1 MIHSDVSKED
11 SEDDDDDDNNEDEDS
26 NSDDVDNDE
35 DEKRAVKP
43 PSQSGHRIYTV
54 LSDFKGEQEGDLS
67 VQVKYFLFP
76 VAIKHRQATCQQHA
90 EVYRS

>member
-11 SEDDDDDDNNEDEDS
+11 SEDDDDDDEDS
-26 NSDDVDNDE
+26 NDDDADNDE
-35 DEKRAVKP
+35 DERRAVKP

-76 VAIKHRQATCQQHA
+76 VEIKHRQATCQQHT